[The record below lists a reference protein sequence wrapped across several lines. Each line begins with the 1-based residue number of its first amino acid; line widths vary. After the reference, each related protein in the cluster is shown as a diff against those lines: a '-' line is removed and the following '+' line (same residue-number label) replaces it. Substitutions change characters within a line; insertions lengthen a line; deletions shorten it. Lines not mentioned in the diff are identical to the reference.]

1 MRLTSI
7 RPEFVDFIPR
17 ELEEGIIY
25 ISERYRTASH
35 KCACGCG
42 ERVVTPLSPV
52 EWQLHRENDVVTLR
66 PSIGNWNYACRSHY
80 WIRKNQIRW
89 GKTLT
94 LEEIS
99 LVQARDVA
107 DKAQYIEQL
116 NRQRELE
123 SHRKRSGTGSVG
135 EDLRPSWP
143 AGLWRRVRRFFGL

>member
-7 RPEFVDFIPR
+7 RPQFVDFIPR
-17 ELEEGIIY
+17 ELEEGILY

-35 KCACGCG
+35 KCACGCR

-52 EWQLHRENDVVTLR
+52 DWQLQRENDLVTLR

-123 SHRKRSGTGSVG
+123 SHRKRSGTGPVG
-135 EDLRPSWP
+135 EGLRPSWR
-143 AGLWRRVRRFFGL
+143 AGLLRRVRRFFGI